1 MIMKFDISWFT
12 TIPGILITC
21 GVVLLILALI
31 IFIVTSKKNKKDENK
46 EEVKEE
52 KLENVAQAKDVAAP
66 AAPIEIDNAPL
77 QDISSSSNNMAVP
90 IELPAEP
97 IPVQEPAVTT
107 KPIVG
112 AAELPV
118 MGVTPTPV
126 VEPTSVPVAEPTP
139 VPVVEPTPVPVV
151 EPTPAPVAEPTP
163 APVVEPTPAPVV
175 EPIVAP
181 ASNEKP
187 AIYGGVSQII
197 PSIDLKK
204 KEEHQ
209 IYGGADPLENTQT
222 LSVTP
227 AVAEAPKVEVSTIPS
242 VTPTAEPA
250 VSIIPSVSST
260 SAEPVVEPVDSID
273 SLMP

>member
-1 MIMKFDISWFT
+1 MKFDISWFT

-31 IFIVTSKKNKKDENK
+31 IFIVTSKKSKKDENK

-77 QDISSSSNNMAVP
+77 QDISSSSNDMAVP

-126 VEPTSVPVAEPTP
+126 VEPTPA
-139 VPVVEPTPVPVV
+139 PVVEPTPVPV
-151 EPTPAPVAEPTP
+151 AEPTP
-163 APVVEPTPAPVV
+163 VPVVEPTPAPVV

-227 AVAEAPKVEVSTIPS
+227 VVAEAPKVEVSTIPS